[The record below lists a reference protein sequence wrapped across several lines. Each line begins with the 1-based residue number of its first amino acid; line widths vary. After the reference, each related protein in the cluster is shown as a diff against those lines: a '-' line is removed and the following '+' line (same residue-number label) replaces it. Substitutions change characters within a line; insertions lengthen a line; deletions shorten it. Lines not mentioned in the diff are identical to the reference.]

1 MPNSVSNINN
11 GLAETQIKES
21 DHSSMTAMLLMNN
34 GATVKGSLGAAKKAR
49 SNIFR
54 VTAFNGTD
62 ASATYTRTSTI
73 GSRQKDNM
81 NRNQM

>member
-1 MPNSVSNINN
+1 MPGTVSGNAPS
-11 GLAETQIKES
+11 LTEMQKKES
-21 DHSSMTAMLLMNN
+21 EQSSMTALLLMNN

-62 ASATYTRTSTI
+62 ASATYTRASTI